1 MAAKK
6 SQQKQIAQAPLRAL
20 VKVYEVVL
28 TFDTNKPNDQIE
40 EETNALIE
48 KINALLAKHIK
59 DALPQIFKD
68 KTKKTKI
75 AIVPIKPED
84 LED

>member
-1 MAAKK
+1 M
-6 SQQKQIAQAPLRAL
+6 

-28 TFDTNKPNDQIE
+28 TFDTGKSNEQIE
-40 EETNALIE
+40 EETNLLID

-59 DALPQIFKD
+59 DSLPQIYKD

-84 LED
+84 LEE